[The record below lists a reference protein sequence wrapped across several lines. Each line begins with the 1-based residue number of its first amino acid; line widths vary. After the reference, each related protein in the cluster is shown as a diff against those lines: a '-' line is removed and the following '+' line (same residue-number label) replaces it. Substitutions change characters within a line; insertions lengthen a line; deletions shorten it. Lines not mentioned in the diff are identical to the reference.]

1 MQTLKNALSLFL
13 SLIILNQVRGQNLE
27 ETFQLGKSNFE
38 LGNDQTAS
46 LALERVLF
54 FGQGAY
60 DAESFEML
68 GQIASRGGNFEQA
81 SRYFGSAAQVAVD
94 DIVIARNTLFKASAL
109 LRNKQHPLALIELL
123 GISDNLPDSII
134 QAREF
139 LLGVSFFNLQNFG
152 ESRNHFRKAIPPE
165 AKTQTAKMD
174 SLFNALEAIKHPN
187 PKTARLMSI
196 FLPGLGQFYA
206 GDVKNGI
213 NSLLLTGSF
222 FTLGFIVAINYS
234 LVDAMVA
241 VVPWVQRYYVGGY
254 NRAAGIAEN
263 KKKSKQDKVY
273 QAILQTASPN

>member
-1 MQTLKNALSLFL
+1 MLRIVFGLILSFL
-13 SLIILNQVRGQNLE
+13 TQVGLQGQNLE
-27 ETFQLGKSNFE
+27 ETFQLGKTNFL

-46 LALERVLF
+46 LALERAIF
-54 FGQGAY
+54 FGQGKY
-60 DAESFEML
+60 DAEAFEML
-68 GQIASRGGNFEQA
+68 GQIANRALQFEQA
-81 SRYFGSAAQVAVD
+81 ARYFGSATQASTDEV
-94 DIVIARNTLFKASAL
+94 VIGRNTFFKASAHI
-109 LRNKQHPLALIELL
+109 RNEDFQLALIELL
-123 GISDNLPDSII
+123 GMSDALPDTLI

-139 LLGVSFFNLQNFG
+139 LLGVSYFNIQNFSD
-152 ESRNHFRKAIPPE
+152 SRIHFRQAIPPE
-165 AKTQTAKMD
+165 AKTQAAKID
-174 SLFNALEAIKHPN
+174 SLFDALVAIKHPN

-222 FTLGFIVAINYS
+222 FTLGFIVAVNYS

-273 QAILQTASPN
+273 QAILLTASPN